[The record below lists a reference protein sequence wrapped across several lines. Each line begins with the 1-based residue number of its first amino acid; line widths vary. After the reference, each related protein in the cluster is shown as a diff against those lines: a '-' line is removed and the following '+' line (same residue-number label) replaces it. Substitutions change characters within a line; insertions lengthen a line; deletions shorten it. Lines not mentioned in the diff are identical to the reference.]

1 MKLGFGLMMI
11 AAIVACATCARAQ
24 SPDAADPK
32 GKVCHMEQQC
42 HWENFQKHCVWVKV
56 CR

>member
-1 MKLGFGLMMI
+1 MMARGFFLCL
-11 AAIVACATCARAQ
+11 VATTLVCTTYADAQ
-24 SPDAADPK
+24 APVDPK

>member
-1 MKLGFGLMMI
+1 MI
-11 AAIVACATCARAQ
+11 RCFSLLIGAIMLVSVSYARAQ
-24 SPDAADPK
+24 APDGDTK